1 MAGQGEFTEVHLARP
16 LGCRP
21 DWPADYALKMLRP
34 SRSDDPLAIRLIRRE
49 AEVGS
54 QVSQAH
60 LVPIL
65 EARVREAPTMSSC
78 HACRGLWPSHV
89 ISRVGALAARQALWI
104 TGQVAEA
111 LSALHAKGWYHGDI
125 KPQNI
130 IVSTEGH
137 ATLIDL
143 GFALRSNEPHCS
155 GDRFAMGT
163 LNYVAPEVL
172 TSALRTDHR
181 SDLYSLGIT
190 LFEMLTGRVPFQ
202 CFPPAS

>member
-1 MAGQGEFTEVHLARP
+1 MIA
-16 LGCRP
+16 
-21 DWPADYALKMLRP
+21 
-34 SRSDDPLAIRLIRRE
+34 
-49 AEVGS
+49 
-54 QVSQAH
+54 
-60 LVPIL
+60 
-65 EARVREAPTMSSC
+65 
-78 HACRGLWPSHV
+78 
-89 ISRVGALAARQALWI
+89 RVGALAARQALWI
-104 TGQVAEA
+104 TRQIAEA
-111 LSALHAKGWYHGDI
+111 LNALHAKGWYHGDV

-143 GFALRSNEPHCS
+143 GFALRSNESHCS

-172 TSALRTDHR
+172 TSALRTDQR

-202 CFPPAS
+202 YKSPGKLIQAQRSEPLPNPCQWVADLSPRAAAMLRRLTAKEPLRRPQSAAELIEELVQLELEAIRGS